1 MLFLLQLLNTT
12 FCFSLQRVLGLKTM
26 DGVLDPKHV
35 NAKHIIH
42 NVFSVNKTGI
52 VIVKNK
58 AGM

>member
-1 MLFLLQLLNTT
+1 
-12 FCFSLQRVLGLKTM
+12 M